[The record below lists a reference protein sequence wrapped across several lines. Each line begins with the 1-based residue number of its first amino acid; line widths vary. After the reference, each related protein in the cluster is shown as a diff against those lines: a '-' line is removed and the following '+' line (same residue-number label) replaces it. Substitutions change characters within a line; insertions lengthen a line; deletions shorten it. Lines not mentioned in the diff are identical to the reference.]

1 MTKTITEALLDKK
14 ALDITVLDVSGVSD
28 LWMSFVIC
36 SGTSDTHLRALRD
49 NVEKSV
55 KDSGGEIYHKDTGV
69 ESGWIIIDSG
79 DILVHIFDAK
89 TREYYSLERLWG
101 SGGMKEAD
109 ADKNEGKDKI

>member
-1 MTKTITEALLDKK
+1 MLKTITNALSDKK
-14 ALDITVLDVSGVSD
+14 AIDITVLDVSGVSV
-28 LWMSFVIC
+28 LWTDFVIC
-36 SGTSDTHLRALRD
+36 SGTSETHIRALRD

-55 KDSGGEIYHKDTGV
+55 KESGGEIYHKDTGI

-79 DILVHIFDAK
+79 DILIHIFDAK

-109 ADKNEGKDKI
+109 MKKNDGEERK